1 MAQLLLAQ
9 VEHTVRIFLGAPVK
23 QYGVGVLLPL
33 PEYPRYSTEA
43 EVMTSRC
50 FVFLVPVER

>member
-43 EVMTSRC
+43 EVIR
-50 FVFLVPVER
+50 LVLLVVLV